1 MPSLS
6 TQPPADG
13 WRYVL
18 QHPRLLAHPGHTHP
32 LAFSSYS
39 ETLASVGVQLP
50 GEPMRHHLFAR
61 DRATRDRACAEGWR
75 DVTDAFRAAQLAA
88 APKLSTPAQVAV
100 HAVLQ
105 DQPMDKAQIVEASGI
120 THTHSGAPHTH
131 AAGGHTTHTPAAR
144 WDRASARL
152 RPNRAY
158 RYTRG
163 PAWADAVDVVD
174 TEVAGGS
181 FHHHRQGGA
190 RAGHPQHRDAA
201 RRLPGR
207 SGGSGGRAAGLHRAG
222 GAHPH
227 QPHRQLRRAPGRA
240 DRRGPA
246 WVSRAQRVQRE
257 QRRADARHQR
267 LLRGPTHLGC
277 CGWWQLAQPGSRG
290 SRPWR

>member
-105 DQPMDKAQIVEASGI
+105 DQPMDKAQIVAASGI
-120 THTHSGAPHTH
+120 SDSEWRTTIRLLEERKIASCTLGPRQRK
-131 AAGGHTTHTPAAR
+131 AA
-144 WDRASARL
+144 S
-152 RPNRAY
+152 NRAY

-163 PAWADAVDVVD
+163 PAWADAVDVVG
-174 TEVAGGS
+174 TEVAGG
-181 FHHHRQGGA
+181 
-190 RAGHPQHRDAA
+190 
-201 RRLPGR
+201 
-207 SGGSGGRAAGLHRAG
+207 
-222 GAHPH
+222 
-227 QPHRQLRRAPGRA
+227 
-240 DRRGPA
+240 
-246 WVSRAQRVQRE
+246 
-257 QRRADARHQR
+257 
-267 LLRGPTHLGC
+267 
-277 CGWWQLAQPGSRG
+277 
-290 SRPWR
+290 